1 MSEKRPLIRSSSSAE
16 TIDDRVQLH
25 IGIERCQHKQLK
37 AAVKRLGYSTV
48 SEYVREQVRRVIVEA
63 NAHSQNDPEVSK
75 KPFSREDRHVN

>member
-37 AAVKRLGYSTV
+37 AAVKRLGYSTI
-48 SEYVREQVRRVIVEA
+48 SEYVREQVRRVIIEA
-63 NAHSQNDPEVSK
+63 NAPLQDGHEISK
-75 KPFSREDRHVN
+75 KPIS